1 MLAHRSA
8 WLARRARRPH
18 TFCIRPVQSMNR
30 FGSDSSGSR
39 PLGDKERYDVIV
51 VGGGHAGCEA
61 AGVAA
66 RMGAQTLLL
75 THKIET
81 IGKRVLQ

>member
-8 WLARRARRPH
+8 WLAKRARRPH
-18 TFCIRPVQSMNR
+18 NFCRPVHARNR
-30 FGSDSSGSR
+30 FGSTSSGSK

-81 IGKRVLQ
+81 IGKRVVQ